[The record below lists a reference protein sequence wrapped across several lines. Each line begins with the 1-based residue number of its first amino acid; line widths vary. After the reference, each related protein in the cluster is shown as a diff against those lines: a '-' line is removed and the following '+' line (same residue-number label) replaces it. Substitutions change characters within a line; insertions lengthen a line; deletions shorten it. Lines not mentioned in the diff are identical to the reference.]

1 MTNFTK
7 TFETKEGVY
16 YLTFT
21 KIESLTAK
29 KYFVI
34 SRTSTEVVAA
44 FEMKQN
50 KEGIWKVIEPAPAC
64 IIQAEHL
71 LRAAIKDNNQLIF
84 R

>member
-7 TFETKEGVY
+7 TFQTNEGVY

-21 KIESLTAK
+21 KIESLTSK
-29 KYFVI
+29 KYFVV
-34 SRTSTEVVAA
+34 SRTSSEVVAA

-50 KEGIWKVIEPAPAC
+50 KEGVWKVIEPAPAC
-64 IIQAEHL
+64 IIEAEPL
-71 LRAAIKDNNQLIF
+71 LRAAIRDNNQLIF